1 MKRLLFSAGLL
12 LVTTPA
18 LATDATLHRNPN
30 CGCCEQYVRYL
41 ENQGWEVD
49 VVSENNLAAIKREA
63 GVPES
68 LASCHTMQVGDYV
81 IEGHVPLAAI
91 DKLLSERPDIDGI
104 GLAGMP
110 VGSPGMPGTQQDE
123 FAVKAFDDERT
134 APFMSL

>member
-1 MKRLLFSAGLL
+1 MRRLLLSAGLL

-30 CGCCEQYVRYL
+30 CGCCEQYARYL
-41 ENQGWEVD
+41 EKQGWEVD
-49 VVSENNLAAIKREA
+49 VVSENDLSSIKREA

-81 IEGHVPLAAI
+81 VEGHVPLAAI
-91 DKLLSERPDIDGI
+91 DKLLRETPDIDGI

-110 VGSPGMPGTQQDE
+110 TGSPGMPGPKQGE
-123 FAVKAFDDERT
+123 FTVEAFDDQRT